1 MIWWTIL
8 TPTIGGLL
16 SGALLHYVV
25 PGARGSGIPQV
36 KVAYA
41 IKGGRVP
48 FRDAIGKFL
57 IGVLQI
63 GTGSSLGRE
72 GRTVQICAGVASTHS
87 RERTFDDRRREILAH
102 VVS

>member
-1 MIWWTIL
+1 MI
-8 TPTIGGLL
+8 TPTVGGLL
-16 SGALLHYVV
+16 SGVLLQYVV

-63 GTGSSLGRE
+63 GTGSSLG
-72 GRTVQICAGVASTHS
+72 T
-87 RERTFDDRRREILAH
+87 
-102 VVS
+102 